1 MDNTTMYNGPTFG
14 LGVTWRRAL
23 TDDEIQTLH
32 TAMAVTPFDPEPLI
46 LSGAKTI
53 TWEAVGVRH
62 RITNEDGVVV
72 WWLRD
77 LDYDGD
83 DPDGAWRINK
93 ITIPASADG

>member
-1 MDNTTMYNGPTFG
+1 MDNLPTLG
-14 LGVTWRRAL
+14 LPGATWRRAL
-23 TDDEIQTLH
+23 TDDEIQAIH
-32 TAMAVTPFDPEPLI
+32 TALAVTPFDPEPLI

-77 LDYDGD
+77 PDYDGD
-83 DPDGAWRINK
+83 DPDGAWTIDK
-93 ITIPASADG
+93 ITTQADGDDG